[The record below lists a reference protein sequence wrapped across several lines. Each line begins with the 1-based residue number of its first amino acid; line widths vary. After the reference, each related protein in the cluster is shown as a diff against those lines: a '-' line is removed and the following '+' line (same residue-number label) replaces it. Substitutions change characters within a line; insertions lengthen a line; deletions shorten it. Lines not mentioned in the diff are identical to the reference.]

1 MNRTKRPSN
10 QIIRKTNNTNI
21 QITLYKGS
29 KIDRKYSIPNLSFVY
44 LNEISEYLSSRFNDV
59 TATKVQEYIRETMR
73 KRHSVVIKNTNFS
86 ILGTHTKF
94 KV

>member
-44 LNEISEYLSSRFNDV
+44 LNEIFEYLSSRFNDV
-59 TATKVQEYIRETMR
+59 TATKVQEYIRESR
-73 KRHSVVIKNTNFS
+73 KKRNSVVIKNTNFS

>member
-59 TATKVQEYIRETMR
+59 TATKVQENIRESMK
-73 KRHSVVIKNTNFS
+73 KRNSVVIKNTNFS

>member
-59 TATKVQEYIRETMR
+59 TATKVQEYIRESMK
-73 KRHSVVIKNTNFS
+73 KRNSVVIKNTNFS